1 MRLVADHYNIA
12 KELLMKERPRLFKQ
26 ILGDVKERAM
36 RAPHPSS
43 FALAVIEARNSNAEK
58 S

>member
-1 MRLVADHYNIA
+1 MLVADHYNIA

-36 RAPHPSS
+36 RASHPSS
-43 FALAVIEARNSNAEK
+43 FALAVIGARNSNAEK